1 VYAPTDTMNLSPA
14 ALAGAGHASTTTTS
28 AMLDTWLR
36 ALVDVGGSDLLLVD
50 DAPAQVLVAGNW
62 SALDSNV
69 LHGEVIL
76 DAFDA
81 VLSTE
86 QRETFARERDLDF
99 AHQIDGLGRFRINLH
114 YQRGTPAAAIRS
126 IAAAPPKLIDLG
138 LPEAVQSLAQFNS
151 GLVLVTGGTG
161 HGKSTTI
168 AGLIEH
174 INQQRRAHIVTVEDP
189 IEYLFTN
196 QQSIIEQREVGDD
209 TPAFASALKHVL
221 RQKPDVIVIGEMR
234 DLETM
239 AAALTAAETG
249 HLVLATLHTSS
260 AAHTLARIIDVFPG
274 AQQGQVRAQLAASLR
289 AILCQRLLPDQLND
303 GLVPA
308 VEIMMAT
315 PAIRRTIREN
325 ETHLIYGMIETGRRV
340 GMCTM
345 EQSLRELVDAGRVS
359 PTDAVAGASDPLR
372 LQAMI
377 GIVADDPMLA
387 SEPKSRG

>member
-1 VYAPTDTMNLSPA
+1 MYAPTDAIKLSPA
-14 ALAGAGHASTTTTS
+14 ALAGTGHVTTPASS
-28 AMLDTWLR
+28 ARLDTWLR
-36 ALVDVGGSDLLLVD
+36 SLVEAGGSDLLLVD
-50 DAPAQVLVAGNW
+50 DAPAQILIAGNW
-62 SALDSNV
+62 RPLDSDT
-69 LHGEVIL
+69 LHGEAIL

-81 VLSTE
+81 VLTSE
-86 QRETFARERDLDF
+86 QRDAFARERDLDF
-99 AHQIDGLGRFRINLH
+99 AHQIDGLGRFRVNLH
-114 YQRGTPAAAIRS
+114 YQRGTPAAAVRS
-126 IAAAPPKLIDLG
+126 IPGAPPKLEDLG
-138 LPEAVQSLAQFNS
+138 LPDAVQSLASFSS

-174 INQQRRAHIVTVEDP
+174 INQKRRAHILTVEDP

-196 QQSIIEQREVGDD
+196 GQSIIEQREVGED
-209 TPAFASALKHVL
+209 TPAFASALRHVL

-260 AAHTLARIIDVFPG
+260 AAHTLARIIDVFPA

-303 GLVPA
+303 GMVPA
-308 VEIMMAT
+308 VEMLMAT

-325 ETHLIYGMIETGRRV
+325 EAHLIYGMIETGRRV

-345 EQSLRELVDAGRVS
+345 EQSLRELVESGRVS
-359 PTDAVAGASDPLR
+359 PADAVAGASDPLR

-377 GIVADDPMLA
+377 GMVADDPMLA
-387 SEPKSRG
+387 GEPK

>member
-1 VYAPTDTMNLSPA
+1 VYAPTDTMKLSPA
-14 ALAGAGHASTTTTS
+14 ALAGAGQVSATTTS

-36 ALVDVGGSDLLLVD
+36 ALVDNGGSDLLLVD
-50 DAPAQVLVAGNW
+50 DAPAQILIAGNW
-62 SALDSNV
+62 CALDSSV

-86 QRETFARERDLDF
+86 QRDTFARERDLDF

-126 IAAAPPKLIDLG
+126 IAAAPPKLVDLG

-189 IEYLFTN
+189 IEYLFAN

-260 AAHTLARIIDVFPG
+260 AAHTLARIIDVFPA
-274 AQQGQVRAQLAASLR
+274 AQQGQIRAQLAASLR

-325 ETHLIYGMIETGRRV
+325 EAHLIYGMIETGRRV

-377 GIVADDPMLA
+377 GMVADDPMLA
-387 SEPKSRG
+387 SEPK